1 MRIRSTPVAALL
13 LAALLAPLAPEAQA
27 ARVGGGKSVGQ
38 QAPRQAQREAP
49 PAQPGATPAT
59 PAQGTAAPQPA
70 ARQQPA
76 AAGAQAPQ
84 PAPSRWGGMLG
95 GLAAGLGLAWLAH
108 SLGLGEALGSALVLG
123 LALLLALAAATWV
136 LRTRRPAYA
145 GAAGLQ
151 PPADT
156 LARAPRQYNPEKV
169 GNDASARPWER
180 QSMAFDAGAFRP
192 EPPPPADVAGPAA
205 APAWGV
211 PAGFD
216 SAGFVEAARR
226 NFLALQDAWDR
237 ADMATL
243 RSMMTDTM
251 TAEIQTQLQEREQ
264 HLGGQPNRTEVVM
277 LEARMLGVEDLG
289 ADWLASVEFSGLIRE
304 QPSAGPSPFREIWNM
319 AKPKDGRTGWL
330 VAGVQALA

>member
-1 MRIRSTPVAALL
+1 MRIRSTPALALL
-13 LAALLAPLAPEAQA
+13 LAAMVAQAAPEAQA

-38 QAPRQAQREAP
+38 AAPRPVQREAA
-49 PAQPGATPAT
+49 PAQAPAAPATTTPA
-59 PAQGTAAPQPA
+59 PATAAPQAA
-70 ARQQPA
+70 ARQPATQPASPAAAQPA
-76 AAGAQAPQ
+76 AQ
-84 PAPSRWGGMLG
+84 PSRWGGMLG

-108 SLGLGEALGSALVLG
+108 SLGWGEAMGGVLVLG
-123 LALLLALAAATWV
+123 LGLLLALAAAAWV
-136 LRTRRPAYA
+136 LRARRPAYA
-145 GAAGLQ
+145 GTGGLQ
-151 PPADT
+151 PADT

-180 QSMAFDAGAFRP
+180 QGMPFDAGASRT
-192 EPPPPADVAGPAA
+192 EPSAPAAA

-211 PAGFD
+211 PSGFD

-251 TAEIQTQLQEREQ
+251 TAEIQAQLSEREQ
-264 HLGGQPNRTEVVM
+264 HLAGQPNKTDVVM

-319 AKPKDGRTGWL
+319 AKPKDGSTGWL